1 MLNTGGEHSSLLGR
15 IPVMM
20 ALLAYYGLLIAGLA
34 AMLAPNLG
42 WLALATY
49 YVWMPLGALAPL
61 STPPCPGSSTI
72 SGRLCTANVSRSGTS
87 ITAASLLGRGSE
99 DGGGSAEE
107 VIASG
112 TTPAIEL
119 ARSAAARVAKSSGV
133 VG

>member
-49 YVWMPLGALAPL
+49 YVWMPLGALGVWAL
-61 STPPCPGSSTI
+61 NGEHLRDL
-72 SGRLCTANVSRSGTS
+72 GVRLDR
-87 ITAASLLGRGSE
+87 
-99 DGGGSAEE
+99 
-107 VIASG
+107 
-112 TTPAIEL
+112 
-119 ARSAAARVAKSSGV
+119 RSARHLGTVRCPVAV
-133 VG
+133 VGPSALVWRGRARDRGGHHGAATA